1 MTKKIFKSEEEKMRL
16 RFASYNIFHGGLAK
30 YDMSKIAKNIVE
42 NDIDVVGI
50 QEVDIGTLRSGKI
63 NVIAELAKASGYP
76 YYAFFKTIDF
86 DGGDYGIAVLS
97 RYPIV
102 ESEKLEL
109 ESGKSEK
116 RALGMTKIDV
126 DGNNISFFV
135 THLTYRDKD
144 VRVAQLSYLADLLSK
159 TDDFILTGDFN
170 TCDLGDV
177 DKLENLGRVNCKE
190 SPTVTFP
197 EDSLS
202 IDNILYSKSHWRFE
216 NINIVTDSYSDH
228 YMIWADGETV
238 WTSRRQ

>member
-1 MTKKIFKSEEEKMRL
+1 MRL

-102 ESEKLEL
+102 GNEKLEL

-116 RALGMTKIDV
+116 RALGKTKIDAC
-126 DGNNISFFV
+126 GREISFFV
-135 THLTYRDKD
+135 THLTYRDEA
-144 VRVAQLSYLADLLSK
+144 VRAEQLVFLADLLSK

-170 TCDLGDV
+170 TSDLGDV
-177 DKLENLGRVNCKE
+177 DKIDGVGRVNSKDA
-190 SPTVTFP
+190 PIVTFP

-202 IDNILYSKSHWRFE
+202 IDNILYSKSTWRFE

-238 WTSRRQ
+238 LP